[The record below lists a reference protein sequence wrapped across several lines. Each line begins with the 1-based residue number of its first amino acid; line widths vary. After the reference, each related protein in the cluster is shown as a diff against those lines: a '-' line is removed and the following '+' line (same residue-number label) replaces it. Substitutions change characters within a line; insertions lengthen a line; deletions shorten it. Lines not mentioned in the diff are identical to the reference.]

1 MAAGKNGSHAT
12 DGKQVAETLAALPS
26 MSKADLRAEWRRIFR
41 SHPPQHIRGDL
52 LVLALAWKV
61 QEKAY
66 GGLTAA
72 EKRRLVRIADDLK
85 TYGQPSK
92 DSAIRVKPGLK
103 LVREWHGETHNVL
116 VLENGFEWNGQRW
129 RSLSAIARE
138 ITGTPWSGPRF
149 FGLQRKPEPFRRG
162 DPANG

>member
-1 MAAGKNGSHAT
+1 MAAGKNGSHAA

-52 LVLALAWKV
+52 LVLELAWKV

-85 TYGQPSK
+85 
-92 DSAIRVKPGLK
+92 PG
-103 LVREWHGETHNVL
+103 
-116 VLENGFEWNGQRW
+116 F
-129 RSLSAIARE
+129 
-138 ITGTPWSGPRF
+138 PR
-149 FGLQRKPEPFRRG
+149 
-162 DPANG
+162 